1 MPDRETSQP
10 TKSRSKFQLLQTFTW
25 FYSNGKICRHPIHL
39 SVKYYRR
46 GIENEYHPIYS
57 PHQQGSS
64 SRKDTGK
71 RQRAPHNI
79 ETVREHK
86 QPKVILCLKIST
98 EIQ

>member
-46 GIENEYHPIYS
+46 GIEVQIYLLLNS
-57 PHQQGSS
+57 FYCSIVGTYSCLQ
-64 SRKDTGK
+64 
-71 RQRAPHNI
+71 NI
-79 ETVREHK
+79 E
-86 QPKVILCLKIST
+86 
-98 EIQ
+98 